1 MDSEWQDWDSN
12 PGSEIQIKFQDPGC
26 KPLWFIT
33 LGGRAD
39 KRELVRRNSGD
50 ECSDFMLSQNVHKV
64 AFKARMGWTGCTLTM
79 HDGTAE
85 GWRLRGNLHPDIN
98 FLGV

>member
-12 PGSEIQIKFQDPGC
+12 PGSEIQIEFQDPVC

-33 LGGRAD
+33 LSGRAD
-39 KRELVRRNSGD
+39 EREVVRRNSGD

-64 AFKARMGWTGCTLTM
+64 AFKGQNGM
-79 HDGTAE
+79 D
-85 GWRLRGNLHPDIN
+85 RLYIDYA
-98 FLGV
+98 